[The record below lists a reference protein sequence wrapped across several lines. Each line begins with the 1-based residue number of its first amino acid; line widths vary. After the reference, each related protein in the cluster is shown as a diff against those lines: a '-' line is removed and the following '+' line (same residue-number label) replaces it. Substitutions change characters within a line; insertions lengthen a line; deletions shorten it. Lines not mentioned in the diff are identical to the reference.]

1 MTRTPIIVKRA
12 PIILK
17 SDTVFQTI
25 AAHNASYENAYVM
38 GEYPTIE
45 IARYN
50 YSDDMDKARVH
61 GYKHF
66 AIRPIK
72 RQEEK

>member
-1 MTRTPIIVKRA
+1 MTRIPIIVKRV

-17 SDTVFQTI
+17 SDTIFQTI
-25 AAHNASYENAYVM
+25 AAHSADYANACIM

-50 YSDDMDKARVH
+50 YSEDMDKARIH

-72 RQEEK
+72 KQEGK